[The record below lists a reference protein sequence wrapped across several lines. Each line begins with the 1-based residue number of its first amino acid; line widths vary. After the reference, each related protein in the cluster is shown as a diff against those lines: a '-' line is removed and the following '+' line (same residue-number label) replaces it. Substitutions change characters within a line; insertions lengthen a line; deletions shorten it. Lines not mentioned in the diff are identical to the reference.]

1 MGCAVP
7 RVSGA
12 ALLAVVLW
20 GASFVATRFVLEV
33 FSPLALVAL
42 RLVLGS
48 LVLMIIGRMAGYA
61 VWSIRGGRWVW
72 LVLGV
77 IMAAHLLIQA
87 IGLGYTTAIHTG
99 WIIGFIPVVIALGA
113 RVFLGQRLAAGAWLG
128 VAVATGGVL
137 LVTAQQ
143 PPDFSRARLGD
154 LLQILSCF
162 TWAAYTLIA
171 IRPIERHG
179 SLPTTAV
186 PMAVAAVVL
195 TVAAGVQ
202 GIPLVGHPT
211 AAHVAALAFLG
222 LLCSGLAYLLWFRA
236 VGDIGPARSGSY
248 LYLEPFVTLT
258 VASSLLDEPVTVTAV
273 AGGIVVLL
281 GVWLVNRER
290 APTEQG

>member
-1 MGCAVP
+1 MVSGAP

-12 ALLAVVLW
+12 ALLAISLW

-33 FSPLALVAL
+33 FSPFALVAI

-48 LVLMIIGRMAGYA
+48 LLLLILGRMAGYA
-61 VWSIRGGRWVW
+61 VWSVRGGRRVW
-72 LVLGV
+72 LVLGA

-87 IGLGYTTAIHTG
+87 VGLEYTTAIHAG
-99 WIIGFIPVVIALGA
+99 WIIGFIPVVIAVGA
-113 RVFLGQRLAAGAWLG
+113 RIFLGQRLAAGAWLG
-128 VAVATGGVL
+128 VAVATFGVL

-143 PPDFSRARLGD
+143 PPDFSQARLGD

-195 TVAAGVQ
+195 TVAVAVHGS
-202 GIPLVGHPT
+202 PLVGEPT
-211 AAHVAALAFLG
+211 GAHLAALAFLG
-222 LLCSGLAYLLWFRA
+222 LLCSGVAYFLWFRA

-248 LYLEPFVTLT
+248 LYLEPFVTLV
-258 VASSLLDEPVTVTAV
+258 VASSLLDEPVTMSAFV
-273 AGGIVVLL
+273 GGIVVLL
-281 GVWLVNRER
+281 GVWLVNRQQF
-290 APTEQG
+290 TS